1 MMLKKKNLKSNFWKD
16 TIHAS
21 LLANE
26 LNKLQFR
33 IVEVTV
39 INYDYLTLISCN
51 ESSLLEFILSH
62 ETLFFTALL
71 SES

>member
-1 MMLKKKNLKSNFWKD
+1 MIIKTNIWKE

-21 LLANE
+21 LLVNE

-33 IVEVTV
+33 IVQVT
-39 INYDYLTLISCN
+39 ITNYDYLTLNSSN
-51 ESSLLEFILSH
+51 ESLLLEFILSH
-62 ETLFFTALL
+62 KTLFFIALL

>member
-1 MMLKKKNLKSNFWKD
+1 MWKD

-21 LLANE
+21 FLANE

-33 IVEVTV
+33 IVQVT
-39 INYDYLTLISCN
+39 ITNYDYLTLNSSN
-51 ESSLLEFILSH
+51 ESSLLEFILPH
-62 ETLFFTALL
+62 ETLFFIALL